1 MIALPAIIHYSLA
14 IDAIFSGECQVSH
27 PTKSPRIG
35 VIGLGAMGRG
45 TALALHER
53 RLDVTGCD
61 IVGQARQAFEA
72 EGGRSVA
79 TPSALAACDV
89 VLLLV
94 VNAEQVE
101 AVLFGEQ
108 GVAGHLVPGSL
119 VIQCATVAPAYARD
133 LGARLDAMGLA
144 MLDAPVSGGA
154 AKARSGELSVMASG
168 TPAAF
173 ERAAPVLDAMAAT
186 VYRLGDAAG
195 VGSSM
200 KLVNQLLAG
209 VHIATAAEAMALGI
223 RLGLDPQTVYEV
235 ITNSAG
241 NSWMFENRVPH
252 ILAGDYTPLS
262 AVDIFVKDL
271 NLVHETGREL
281 AMPTPVASS
290 ALQQFTAARG
300 AGFGREDDS
309 AVIKVY
315 QRLSGIA
322 LPEAAN
328 DVHGG
333 EA

>member
-1 MIALPAIIHYSLA
+1 M
-14 IDAIFSGECQVSH
+14 SH
-27 PTKSPRIG
+27 PTNNPRIG

-53 RLDVTGCD
+53 HLDVIGCD
-61 IVGQARQAFEA
+61 VADRARQAFEA

-79 TPSALAACDV
+79 TPSELAACDV
-89 VLLLV
+89 VVVLV

-108 GVAGHLVPGSL
+108 GVAARLAPGSL
-119 VIQCATVAPAYARD
+119 VIQCATVAPVFARD
-133 LGARLDAMGLA
+133 LGGRLDAMGLA

-173 ERAAPVLDAMAAT
+173 GQAAPVLDAMAAT
-186 VYRLGDAAG
+186 VYRLGDTAG

-223 RLGLDPQTVYEV
+223 RMGLNPQTVYEV

-252 ILAGDYTPLS
+252 ILKGDYTPLS

-281 AMPTPVASS
+281 AMPTPVAAS
-290 ALQQFTAARG
+290 ALQQFLAAKG
-300 AGFGREDDS
+300 AGFGREDDA

-315 QRLSGIA
+315 QRLSGIE

-328 DVHGG
+328 DAGG
-333 EA
+333 V